1 MASMIKPCDI
11 CGDPGVA
18 EAIIICSECQVA
30 REHLYCMREFR
41 TQAPPWWRC
50 EECQSQSQI
59 TSPKTTDDEPET
71 KNVSTFPQQT
81 TFATERRNKNR
92 IASKYGFKE
101 KWVDKGRTKYLSCD
115 EAVKLSSGSMK
126 VNNSRNEFRSAHGM
140 SKSVT
145 PPRVFQ
151 RSTGLKEKATL
162 PTCERVHIKSPKEER
177 NIKPKLQ
184 QHVVQQSIS
193 PKDKAT
199 PLTYERV
206 HIKSPREERIVKQS
220 VSPREKAAV
229 PFQNRGNAMQPVKSP
244 RVEGTDLEKEPKTSC
259 KNHADVEAGR
269 SCAAKPNLTSGL
281 PVSEMHD
288 PYIPALNSYWKGC
301 FYLPNGTQ
309 TFNEAFTAHPPSR
322 VHYKVYETVKKMP
335 ERIYFQRVSYHDLR
349 MDIFPADRDDIGL
362 YFFPMFKKRGENDIS
377 IIDCMWRNN
386 LVMKSNVEGAELFV
400 LSSRVL
406 PSHAQEYQGNNFL
419 WGVFRGPKTA
429 VKVAHSPPS
438 TVVKREACY
447 DDVPPGFTRICRS

>member
-1 MASMIKPCDI
+1 
-11 CGDPGVA
+11 
-18 EAIIICSECQVA
+18 
-30 REHLYCMREFR
+30 MREFR

-50 EECQSQSQI
+50 EECQSQI

-81 TFATERRNKNR
+81 TFAIERRNKNC

-140 SKSVT
+140 SKSMT

-151 RSTGLKEKATL
+151 RSTGLKDKAT
-162 PTCERVHIKSPKEER
+162 PSTYERTSDKSPKEVR
-177 NIKPKLQ
+177 NFKSNLP

-193 PKDKAT
+193 PKEKAT
-199 PLTYERV
+199 LPTCERV

-229 PFQNRGNAMQPVKSP
+229 PFQNRGNAMQSVKSP
-244 RVEGTDLEKEPKTSC
+244 RVEGTNLEKEPKTSMHHEKTETISGC
-259 KNHADVEAGR
+259 KNDADVEAGR

-309 TFNEAFTAHPPSR
+309 TFKEAFTAHPPSR
-322 VHYKVYETVKKMP
+322 VHYKVYETVKKLP
-335 ERIYFQRVSYHDLR
+335 ERIYFQRVSYHDLG

-377 IIDCMWRNN
+377 IIDFMWRNN
-386 LVMKSNVEGAELFV
+386 LVMKSNVEGVELFV

-406 PSHAQEYQGNNFL
+406 PSHAQEYQGNYFL
-419 WGVFRGPKTA
+419 WGVFRRPKTA
-429 VKVAHSPPS
+429 VKVAHSPPL

>member
-11 CGDPGVA
+11 CGDPGVV

-59 TSPKTTDDEPET
+59 TSPET

-162 PTCERVHIKSPKEER
+162 LPTCERVHTKSPKEER

-220 VSPREKAAV
+220 VSPRGEV
-229 PFQNRGNAMQPVKSP
+229 PYVSFQI
-244 RVEGTDLEKEPKTSC
+244 EY
-259 KNHADVEAGR
+259 
-269 SCAAKPNLTSGL
+269 
-281 PVSEMHD
+281 
-288 PYIPALNSYWKGC
+288 YIKIMSYNQYIRK
-301 FYLPNGTQ
+301 
-309 TFNEAFTAHPPSR
+309 
-322 VHYKVYETVKKMP
+322 
-335 ERIYFQRVSYHDLR
+335 
-349 MDIFPADRDDIGL
+349 
-362 YFFPMFKKRGENDIS
+362 
-377 IIDCMWRNN
+377 
-386 LVMKSNVEGAELFV
+386 
-400 LSSRVL
+400 SSRAF
-406 PSHAQEYQGNNFL
+406 SKQ
-419 WGVFRGPKTA
+419 R
-429 VKVAHSPPS
+429 
-438 TVVKREACY
+438 
-447 DDVPPGFTRICRS
+447 